1 VAKALVA
8 AGILFEREHR
18 VNFSCW
24 EKDTWA
30 QMDFILIQSGGVQ
43 ILEVDEHQVQ
53 LPKRSGL

>member
-30 QMDFILIQSGGVQ
+30 QTDFILIQSGGVQ

-53 LPKRSGL
+53 LPKR